1 VARVLRRGCALACAH
16 TDDITTD
23 FHGTLRHPKTRKPL
37 AKSAIHRGAL
47 TASVGFPY
55 GYDAADNSIVSSGFS
70 GHIVGSQ
77 IYSRLPGRPL
87 VFELS
92 FAAPRDLSGA
102 PLLYGGQICGVVFAN
117 HQTKMLM
124 FTDEERIEERS
135 GTTRIER
142 VERYEALN
150 LGLAVSAPTI
160 LSLHLPDGQSLLDFV
175 LATGVEVHNRD

>member
-1 VARVLRRGCALACAH
+1 
-16 TDDITTD
+16 
-23 FHGTLRHPKTRKPL
+23 LRHPKTRKPL

-87 VFELS
+87 VF
-92 FAAPRDLSGA
+92 
-102 PLLYGGQICGVVFAN
+102 
-117 HQTKMLM
+117 
-124 FTDEERIEERS
+124 
-135 GTTRIER
+135 

-150 LGLAVSAPTI
+150 LGLAVSARTI